1 MSKVCWIIAG
11 ATSSIAAQFAL
22 IAAERGD
29 QIILLARDAQKM
41 AAIAETVM
49 MLAQHPIN
57 LLVAF
62 GVMSE
67 NKVEAAQ
74 VNFTAV
80 VSVCDV
86 FVPYF
91 QAQNRGSI
99 TIIGSVSGDRARA
112 KHFTYSAAKA
122 ALVPFCEGLQL
133 TLKKY
138 HVFVTLMKPG
148 YINTPMTFGAVPE
161 QFSASPLSCAKACLK
176 ASDRQVAVQYFPRI
190 WRLIMFVF
198 RCLPKF
204 MITKIS

>member
-41 AAIAETVM
+41 AAIAADLEVRHHAMVDYLVFDALAFETHAAIAETVM

-138 HVFVTLMKPG
+138 RILFNEL
-148 YINTPMTFGAVPE
+148 
-161 QFSASPLSCAKACLK
+161 LLK
-176 ASDRQVAVQYFPRI
+176 
-190 WRLIMFVF
+190 
-198 RCLPKF
+198 KF
-204 MITKIS
+204 